1 MLQVDKAYEHL
12 VNYANA
18 PESNVR
24 FVLSCSGSRGIYLRE
39 AHQTSKAS
47 EHVVVIEP
55 KHRETDA
62 GLFIVTMFLCMSDSP
77 FAGFEFL

>member
-12 VNYANA
+12 VTYANA

-24 FVLSCSGSRGIYLRE
+24 FVVSCSGSRGIYLRE
-39 AHQTSKAS
+39 ARQTAKAS
-47 EHVVVIEP
+47 EHIVTIEP

-62 GLFIVTMFLCMSDSP
+62 GLSSVTVFFCM
-77 FAGFEFL
+77 